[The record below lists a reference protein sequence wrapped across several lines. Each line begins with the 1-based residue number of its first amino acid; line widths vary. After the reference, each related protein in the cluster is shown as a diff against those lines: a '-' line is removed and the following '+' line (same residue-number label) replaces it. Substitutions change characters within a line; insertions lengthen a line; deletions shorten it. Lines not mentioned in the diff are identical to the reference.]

1 MAEPTLETVIF
12 FEKKVSI
19 TPKESNELKTKS
31 VDEMVLK
38 KAKEM
43 VENKCSEH
51 GFILPG
57 SVALI
62 SRSMGYFESAR
73 FTGDSNYYVKLQGKV
88 LYPVDGLQL
97 TGTVI
102 RRNKMGLYVNYNDA
116 IHIQVP
122 RDLHIGNELYD
133 MIQIGERVV
142 IELKRSKFAINDPF
156 ILSSGRFVSREGG
169 SPSTIV
175 EEAEEEEEEES
186 DEDAD
191 AEEEPDAEV
200 ESEEEKL
207 EEEKSEESAPPITE
221 PVRTFTKPTVV
232 APIQKAPNVAPIQRA
247 PIVDSDSEDEVE
259 EPVVE
264 LVKEPVPVKEGGAK
278 KRRSKG
284 KQV

>member
-12 FEKKVSI
+12 FEKKISI
-19 TPKESNELKTKS
+19 TPKELNELKTKS

-38 KAKEM
+38 KAKNM

-133 MIQIGERVV
+133 TVQIGERVI

-156 ILSSGRFVSREGG
+156 ILSSGRFISREGG
-169 SPSTIV
+169 SPSSIV
-175 EEAEEEEEEES
+175 EDVENAEEEDDAEEEEESEVEPEAEEES
-186 DEDAD
+186 D
-191 AEEEPDAEV
+191 AE
-200 ESEEEKL
+200 
-207 EEEKSEESAPPITE
+207 EEEKSEETAPPITE
-221 PVRTFTKPTVV
+221 PLRTFTKPV
-232 APIQKAPNVAPIQRA
+232 AIESIKRA
-247 PIVDSDSEDEVE
+247 PIVNSEDDSEDESVE
-259 EPVVE
+259 PVPEPVVE
-264 LVKEPVPVKEGGAK
+264 PVSIKEGGAK